1 MTKFQF
7 SRILATTAL
16 CLAAVGLLAGCA
28 TACVHPGNDVRES
41 FIATVSALPNGAF
54 YEEST
59 EQFEDRVKSG
69 HYWTEQTAE
78 GEVAYL
84 MIGGDG
90 CRSVRLFI
98 LAPDGS
104 HYMLE
109 NEWEDEP
116 VTDSLMRYHPKTG
129 ELDSYRADI
138 PKSIL
143 NVDGD
148 GLPTEVWQK
157 LKPYLPEPGAG
168 AN

>member
-1 MTKFQF
+1 MNFHAK
-7 SRILATTAL
+7 ILVVV
-16 CLAAVGLLAGCA
+16 AVGLLAGCV
-28 TACVHPGNDVRES
+28 TACVHPRDDVRES

-54 YEEST
+54 YEEYT
-59 EQFEDRVKSG
+59 EQFVDRVKSG

-129 ELDSYRADI
+129 ECDFDRADI

-143 NVDGD
+143 NADGD
-148 GLPTEVWQK
+148 VLPTQVWQK
-157 LKPYLPEPGAG
+157 LKPYLLEPGAG

>member
-1 MTKFQF
+1 MNFHAK
-7 SRILATTAL
+7 ILVVV
-16 CLAAVGLLAGCA
+16 AVGLLAGCV
-28 TACVHPGNDVRES
+28 TACVHPRDDARES

-54 YEEST
+54 YEEYT
-59 EQFEDRVKSG
+59 EQFVDRVKSG

-90 CRSVRLFI
+90 CSSVRLFI

-109 NEWEDEP
+109 NGWEDDP
-116 VTDSLMRYHPKTG
+116 VTDSLMRFHPKTG
-129 ELDSYRADI
+129 ECDFYRADI

-143 NVDGD
+143 NADGD
-148 GLPTEVWQK
+148 VLPTQVWQK
-157 LKPYLPEPGAG
+157 LKPYLPASGSVAD
-168 AN
+168 

>member
-1 MTKFQF
+1 MNFHAK
-7 SRILATTAL
+7 ILVVV
-16 CLAAVGLLAGCA
+16 AVGLLAGCV
-28 TACVHPGNDVRES
+28 TACVHPVDDVRES

-59 EQFEDRVKSG
+59 EQFVDRVKSG

-90 CRSVRLFI
+90 CYSVRLFI

-109 NEWEDEP
+109 NAWEDEP
-116 VTDSLMRYHPKTG
+116 VTDSLSRYHPKTG

-143 NVDGD
+143 NIDAD

-157 LKPYLPEPGAG
+157 LKPYLPASGSVAD
-168 AN
+168 